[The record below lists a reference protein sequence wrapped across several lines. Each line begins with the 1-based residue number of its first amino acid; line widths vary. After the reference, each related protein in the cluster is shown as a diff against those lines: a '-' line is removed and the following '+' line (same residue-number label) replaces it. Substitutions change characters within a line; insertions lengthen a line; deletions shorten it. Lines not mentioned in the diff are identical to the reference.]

1 MRRSGN
7 TNAAKLAGK
16 AAGKPG
22 RLAQKALVPKVL
34 ALVLAV
40 LLVFAC
46 AVSAF
51 AKTGD
56 GVVTFAKNGGTYLA
70 KSGDGDTAT
79 EPITTIGADAPT
91 EAPDGTGQSATMD
104 GSENSNSE
112 DGGQTDPE
120 TERRKEIYTFMTLI
134 ALGAIIVGI
143 REKRSK
149 RRY

>member
-1 MRRSGN
+1 MRRSNN
-7 TNAAKLAGK
+7 TNTAKRAGR
-16 AAGKPG
+16 ASGKPG
-22 RLAQKALVPKVL
+22 RLAQKALFSKIL
-34 ALVLAV
+34 ALALAV

-51 AKTGD
+51 AK
-56 GVVTFAKNGGTYLA
+56 
-70 KSGDGDTAT
+70 SGDGDKPAGDT
-79 EPITTIGADAPT
+79 TTIGADSPT
-91 EAPDGTGQSATMD
+91 GSNAENTGEQSATMN

-112 DGGQTDPE
+112 DDRQTDPE
-120 TERRKEIYTFMTLI
+120 NERRKEIYTFMTLI

>member
-1 MRRSGN
+1 MRRSNN
-7 TNAAKLAGK
+7 TNTAKLAGK

-22 RLAQKALVPKVL
+22 RFAQKALVPKVL

-40 LLVFAC
+40 LLIFAC
-46 AVSAF
+46 AATAF
-51 AKTGD
+51 AKSGD
-56 GVVTFAKNGGTYLA
+56 SVVTFAKSSGTYLA

-79 EPITTIGADAPT
+79 ESITTIGADAPT
-91 EAPDGTGQSATMD
+91 GAPDCTGQSATMD

>member
-1 MRRSGN
+1 MRCVSKTAPGGHVN
-7 TNAAKLAGK
+7 TAARRML
-16 AAGKPG
+16 
-22 RLAQKALVPKVL
+22 PKIL
-34 ALVLAV
+34 ALALAV

-51 AKTGD
+51 AK
-56 GVVTFAKNGGTYLA
+56 
-70 KSGDGDTAT
+70 SGDGLLAASEKGSESTAPAGDT
-79 EPITTIGADAPT
+79 TTIGASEPT
-91 EAPDGTGQSATMD
+91 GAPDGTGEQSATMD

>member
-1 MRRSGN
+1 MRRVS
-7 TNAAKLAGK
+7 K
-16 AAGKPG
+16 AAPG
-22 RLAQKALVPKVL
+22 GHVNTAVRRMLPKIL
-34 ALVLAV
+34 ALALAV

-51 AKTGD
+51 AK
-56 GVVTFAKNGGTYLA
+56 
-70 KSGDGDTAT
+70 SGDGDKAT
-79 EPITTIGADAPT
+79 EPVTTIGADSPT
-91 EAPDGTGQSATMD
+91 GSNTENTGEQSATMD
-104 GSENSNSE
+104 GSDNGNSE

>member
-1 MRRSGN
+1 MRRSNN
-7 TNAAKLAGK
+7 TNTAKLAGK

-22 RLAQKALVPKVL
+22 RFAQKALVPKVL

-79 EPITTIGADAPT
+79 EPIT
-91 EAPDGTGQSATMD
+91 GQSATMD

>member
-1 MRRSGN
+1 MGIGNNVDKRR
-7 TNAAKLAGK
+7 AG
-16 AAGKPG
+16 ADRRAFGMLR
-22 RLAQKALVPKVL
+22 RLGTKVL
-34 ALVLAV
+34 ALALAL

-46 AVSAF
+46 AATAF
-51 AKTGD
+51 AK
-56 GVVTFAKNGGTYLA
+56 
-70 KSGDGDTAT
+70 SGSGDTAT

-91 EAPDGTGQSATMD
+91 GAPDGTGEQSATTD
-104 GSENSNSE
+104 GSENGNSE

>member
-1 MRRSGN
+1 MRRSNN
-7 TNAAKLAGK
+7 TNTAKLAGK

-22 RLAQKALVPKVL
+22 RFAQKALVPKVL
-34 ALVLAV
+34 ALVLAM
-40 LLVFAC
+40 LLIFAC
-46 AVSAF
+46 AATAF
-51 AKTGD
+51 
-56 GVVTFAKNGGTYLA
+56 A
-70 KSGDGDTAT
+70 KSGDGDTST
-79 EPITTIGADAPT
+79 EPITTTGADAPT
-91 EAPDGTGQSATMD
+91 GAPDCTGQSATMD

-120 TERRKEIYTFMTLI
+120 TERRKEIYTFMTLV

>member
-51 AKTGD
+51 AKSGD

>member
-1 MRRSGN
+1 MRRVFKTAPGGHVN
-7 TNAAKLAGK
+7 TAARRML
-16 AAGKPG
+16 
-22 RLAQKALVPKVL
+22 PKIL
-34 ALVLAV
+34 ALALAV

-51 AKTGD
+51 AKSGD
-56 GVVTFAKNGGTYLA
+56 GVVTFAKSGGTYLA

-79 EPITTIGADAPT
+79 EPVTTIGADSPAGNST
-91 EAPDGTGQSATMD
+91 ENTGEQSATMD
-104 GSENSNSE
+104 GSDNGNSE

-143 REKRSK
+143 REKKNK
-149 RRY
+149 RKF

>member
-1 MRRSGN
+1 MRRVFKTAPGGHVN
-7 TNAAKLAGK
+7 TAVRRML
-16 AAGKPG
+16 P
-22 RLAQKALVPKVL
+22 RIL
-34 ALVLAV
+34 ALALAV

-51 AKTGD
+51 AKSGD
-56 GVVTFAKNGGTYLA
+56 GVVTFVKGGGTYLA

-79 EPITTIGADAPT
+79 EPVTTIGADSPAGSST
-91 EAPDGTGQSATMD
+91 ENTGEQSATMD
-104 GSENSNSE
+104 GSDNGNSE

-143 REKRSK
+143 REKKNK
-149 RRY
+149 RKF

>member
-1 MRRSGN
+1 MRRVSKTAPGGHVN
-7 TNAAKLAGK
+7 TAARRML
-16 AAGKPG
+16 
-22 RLAQKALVPKVL
+22 PKIL
-34 ALVLAV
+34 ALALAV
-40 LLVFAC
+40 LLVLAC

-51 AKTGD
+51 AKSGD
-56 GVVTFAKNGGTYLA
+56 GVVSFAKSGDTYLA

-79 EPITTIGADAPT
+79 EPVTTIGADSPAGNST
-91 EAPDGTGQSATMD
+91 ENTGEQSATMD

-143 REKRSK
+143 REKKNK
-149 RRY
+149 RKF